1 MTTLTPHSE
10 AAERAIADM
19 AAHLAAS
26 AGGSPVHERHARCIE
41 KVLAATTR
49 ALAAERDNG
58 ADDYEIFLALT
69 NALGNAVTSIC
80 STLAG
85 STASADAVGLFNAM
99 MRQITLRA
107 ATVLGP
113 DGTPG
118 TEFVQAEA
126 QVGRA

>member
-1 MTTLTPHSE
+1 MTSLTPHSE
-10 AAERAIADM
+10 AAERAILDM
-19 AAHLAAS
+19 RSHLMAT
-26 AGGSPVHERHARCIE
+26 AGESPVHLRHARCIE
-41 KVLAATTR
+41 QVLAATTR

-58 ADDYEIFLALT
+58 ADDFEIFLALT

-85 STASADAVGLFNAM
+85 GTEREDAVGLFNAM

-113 DGTPG
+113 GGTPG
-118 TEFVQAEA
+118 TEFVSVEA
-126 QVGRA
+126 KVGRA